1 MTAPVVPVAADG
13 WRQAGVVM
21 AHAFVDDPVFVA
33 MLPDSGR
40 RPRALLAI
48 MRWVVRLRRIV
59 GRVDTTPDGRAVA
72 VWRPPGYRETPAAQ
86 LRAAAS
92 VPPILRYCSVADLRR
107 LASGMS
113 RWERRRN
120 ELMAEPHWV
129 LEGVGVEPSRQRLGL
144 GVVLVRHG
152 FARADAERVPVM
164 LEANSESNRTLWG
177 KFGFEVIDYTDPAD
191 EPLGVPVWRM
201 VRQPASSRR

>member
-1 MTAPVVPVAADG
+1 
-13 WRQAGVVM
+13 M